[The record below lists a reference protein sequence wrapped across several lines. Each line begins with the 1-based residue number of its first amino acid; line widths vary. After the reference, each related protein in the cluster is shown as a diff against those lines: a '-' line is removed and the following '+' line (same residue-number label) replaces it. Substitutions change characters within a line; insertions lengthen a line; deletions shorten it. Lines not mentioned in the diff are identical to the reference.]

1 MKKQTYMCVYVFVI
15 SNMYAS
21 DIQGLD
27 LRDYEALWI
36 KTARNLHWNSHKIYK
51 SPPHYLKAQL
61 EKYKADSQTKN
72 MSPLITRSMIPWA
85 YIYGLYM
92 YIYIYIYIYIGPYIY
107 MKYILTVGICSTPSS
122 YSLSLWI
129 CVQRELSRS
138 LVVDDSVLVP
148 RNLTRILT
156 PSASNHSGKSDVTF
170 AITEVLPAPGSPH
183 ITTGALKFKCRLI
196 HGFCERGGSPIVF
209 TIDAFANHC
218 QITLLVTKKS

>member
-1 MKKQTYMCVYVFVI
+1 
-15 SNMYAS
+15 
-21 DIQGLD
+21 
-27 LRDYEALWI
+27 
-36 KTARNLHWNSHKIYK
+36 
-51 SPPHYLKAQL
+51 
-61 EKYKADSQTKN
+61 
-72 MSPLITRSMIPWA
+72 
-85 YIYGLYM
+85 
-92 YIYIYIYIYIGPYIY
+92 

-183 ITTGALKFKCRLI
+183 ITTGALKFKCKLI
-196 HGFCERGGSPIVF
+196 YGFCERGGSPIVF

-218 QITLLVTKKS
+218 QITLLVTKKNRNSWQGSDSWCYQRLAFKNSSYHFTLHHVIKRHHNHLLHTLRSCMHNIVKV